1 MSQNVQEDDLQ
12 HLQVRPL
19 VSAALCHWG
28 PWIMLCT
35 CEMLCSG
42 KACLPLELQKGLRV
56 SQLSFWFM
64 GMEEQS
70 PVAVQSVGHSPG
82 AQSCPVGLW
91 GWQGSV
97 IYS

>member
-56 SQLSFWFM
+56 SQLSLWFM
-64 GMEEQS
+64 GVEEQS
-70 PVAVQSVGHSPG
+70 LVLKWPCGRTVSGTHQEHSH
-82 AQSCPVGLW
+82 AL
-91 GWQGSV
+91 
-97 IYS
+97 